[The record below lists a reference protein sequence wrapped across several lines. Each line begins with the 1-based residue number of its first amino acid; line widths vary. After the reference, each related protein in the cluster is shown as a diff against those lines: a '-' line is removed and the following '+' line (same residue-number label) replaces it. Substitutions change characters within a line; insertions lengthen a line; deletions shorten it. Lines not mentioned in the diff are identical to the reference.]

1 MKNHATSAM
10 SARIKY
16 RFCIQSRWS
25 RLNRAKPSLFH
36 DVLALVVVGE
46 DHICGQ
52 RIIAITDRRKEKQC
66 YNYLRHSI
74 CRDEVSGAECVNSK
88 AVSYRTLRDNDGRL
102 RGMMRQPCPQNDNV
116 SIGNVCHV
124 PLSAHLGSCLITI
137 AGLSPER
144 LLVIKDKA
152 QGPLKDKAQGAL
164 VQRRRLACQGRAEFS
179 CQPPKRRQAPFQHCA
194 ERANDGH
201 DSQRDLLPMLGE
213 RGEHLPSF
221 RVKPIHCFAERNGC
235 KKLERDGPKSW
246 NTDDDPS

>member
-1 MKNHATSAM
+1 M

-16 RFCIQSRWS
+16 RFCIQSRRS
-25 RLNRAKPSLFH
+25 RLNRAKPNLFH
-36 DVLALVVVGE
+36 DVLGLVVVGE

-52 RIIAITDRRKEKQC
+52 RIIAITDRRKENQC
-66 YNYLRHSI
+66 HNYLRHSI

-88 AVSYRTLRDNDGRL
+88 AVTYRTLRENGGRV
-102 RGMMRQPCPQNDNV
+102 RRMIRQPCPQNDNV

-124 PLSAHLGSCLITI
+124 PLSAHLGSWFITT

-144 LLVIKDKA
+144 LLVI
-152 QGPLKDKAQGAL
+152 KDKAQGAL

-179 CQPPKRRQAPFQHCA
+179 CQPSKRRQAPSQQRA

-201 DSQRDLLPMLGE
+201 DGQRDLLPMLGE

-221 RVKPIHCFAERNGC
+221 RIKPIHCFAERNGC
-235 KKLERDGPKSW
+235 KKLERDGPKSR